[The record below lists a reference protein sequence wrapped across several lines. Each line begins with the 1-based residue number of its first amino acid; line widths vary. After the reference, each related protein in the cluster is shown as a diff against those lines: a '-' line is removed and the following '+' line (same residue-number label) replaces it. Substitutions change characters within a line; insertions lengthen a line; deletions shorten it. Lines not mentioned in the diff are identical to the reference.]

1 MYGSWNRHYHN
12 QYEISKN
19 EKDELRK
26 SSIKQFNPKT
36 GGSKIIPDIKY

>member
-1 MYGSWNRHYHN
+1 MEGESTLYHN

-36 GGSKIIPDIKY
+36 GEVK